1 MYVVFVDFSP
11 LQNAEEVH
19 RSLVSVVTAGSKGC
33 VCGSGDVC
41 RRVLDPVALACPG
54 CKAPR
59 DAVDVVQFS
68 PIFKSISGGLG
79 VDCAVEPQLEGT

>member
-1 MYVVFVDFSP
+1 MHIVLVDFSV
-11 LQNAEEVH
+11 LQPAGEFD
-19 RSLVSVVTAGSKGC
+19 RSLVKVVTAGSKGSI
-33 VCGSGDVC
+33 CGSGNTC

-68 PIFKSISGGLG
+68 PIFKSISAGLG
-79 VDCAVEPQLEGT
+79 VDCAVVPQLEGT